1 MALPLEMWNG
11 TMSKKCYHLKYNPK
25 ISNEH
30 AQGIHIFLKSVPLLL
45 WNALCATCLVYEVF
59 VSHEKP

>member
-1 MALPLEMWNG
+1 VPLEIWTG

-30 AQGIHIFLKSVPLLL
+30 AQGIFLKGVPLLL
-45 WNALCATCLVYEVF
+45 LNALCATCVVYEVF